1 MIYKN
6 NHSQNYEQYSFI
18 YYFIINFDDNRYELT
33 ILRWFRDNYV
43 SEEDIKHYYKIAPII
58 VEAIEEEEY
67 KDIIY
72 NYVYDNVIYV
82 CVEAIKNGDYAF
94 DYNRYK
100 ESILNLEQTYL
111 KPTLQQRLVRRL
123 KRQIDNSIT

>member
-6 NHSQNYEQYSFI
+6 NHPQNYEWYSFI

-111 KPTLQQRLVRRL
+111 KPTIQQRLVRTL
-123 KRQIDNSIT
+123 KRQIDNSIM